1 MLANDAETALTNVL
15 YPSVD
20 GTLDPLKRNSHCRE
34 LVAANVQTA
43 HKSWMLSKRS
53 ILFDLHRSNSVENS
67 SRSLLPKGIS
77 PKAGRLLE
85 EEAAK
90 AGLQLSHDNF
100 SDHCGAGRNSDFD
113 HSETQEGFHRVG
125 TDVHPARNF
134 LAA

>member
-1 MLANDAETALTNVL
+1 M
-15 YPSVD
+15 
-20 GTLDPLKRNSHCRE
+20 
-34 LVAANVQTA
+34 
-43 HKSWMLSKRS
+43 
-53 ILFDLHRSNSVENS
+53 
-67 SRSLLPKGIS
+67 PKGIS

-100 SDHCGAGRNSDFD
+100 SDHCGAGRNSGFD